1 MIEMFFAMGLVL
13 LIGGIVLTIAGLLL
27 EGYKRIFLLG
37 FAVIL
42 LLACL
47 PHFSVVLQEIGLT
60 EVDSGTGEPT
70 TRGLVM
76 FNALSWGA
84 LHLAYALIMV
94 NIVLLVHAFF
104 YYVFS

>member
-1 MIEMFFAMGLVL
+1 MIEMFFTMGLIL
-13 LIGGIVLTIAGLLL
+13 LLGGIALTIAGLLL

-37 FAVIL
+37 FALIL

-47 PHFSVVLQEIGLT
+47 PHFSVVLQEIGST
-60 EVDSGTGEPT
+60 EVNSATGEPT

-76 FNALSWGA
+76 FNALSWGGI
-84 LHLAYALIMV
+84 HLAYALIMV
-94 NIVLLVHAFF
+94 DIVLLIYAFI

>member
-1 MIEMFFAMGLVL
+1 MIEMFFTMGLIL
-13 LIGGIVLTIAGLLL
+13 LLGGVALTIVGLLL

-47 PHFSVVLQEIGLT
+47 PHFSVVLQEIGST
-60 EVDSGTGEPT
+60 EVDITGEPT
-70 TRGLVM
+70 TRGVVM
-76 FNALSWGA
+76 FNALSWGG

-94 NIVLLVHAFF
+94 DIVLLIYAFI